1 MNSRLGALEGL
12 HVRLIHR
19 GVRADLQE
27 VAQAHGAAIHKVLG
41 VPYISP
47 NISGKSRNLPNADTH
62 NYRLTVISEAFNSL
76 ISQYKK
82 KV

>member
-27 VAQAHGAAIHKVLG
+27 VAQAHGAAIHKVLD
-41 VPYISP
+41 VPYISA

-62 NYRLTVISEAFNSL
+62 NYSTVFAVISEAPNN
-76 ISQYKK
+76 KTT
-82 KV
+82 